1 MLIQVDGIEVNFEE
15 RGSGW
20 PILMLHGG
28 YLDHRH
34 MMDEMEPAFQDRAGW
49 HRVYPDLPAHGR
61 TPTLP
66 RPMTFDALL
75 NHVVGFID
83 AVAPGKR
90 FAVAGMSAGG
100 HLVRGLAAKY
110 PDRLLGVFINA
121 TPFVIDYETRDLP
134 EPSTIFEEDGFA
146 KKAGDRTD
154 TLRFIQPVRDTALV
168 DWDTSCLLPAL
179 SQLDEA
185 AALESWRPENYAFSF
200 NPDEV
205 GAPFS
210 APSLIL
216 GGRQDTIAGY
226 RDAWMSVERF
236 PRATFAVL
244 DGCGHFIAPAR
255 RDLFRSL
262 IIDWL
267 DRMELDSGE

>member
-1 MLIQVDGIEVNFEE
+1 MLIQVDGIDVNFEE
-15 RGSGW
+15 RGLGW

-34 MMDEMEPAFQDRAGW
+34 MMDEMEPAFQHHDGW
-49 HRVYPDLPAHGR
+49 HRLYPDLPAHGH

-66 RPMTFDALL
+66 RPMTFDAILE
-75 NHVVGFID
+75 HVIRFMD
-83 AVAPGKR
+83 AVVPGQR

-100 HLVRGLAAKY
+100 HLARGLAAKS

-121 TPFVIDYETRDLP
+121 APFVIDYERRDLP

-146 KKAGDRTD
+146 DKAGDRTD
-154 TLRFIQPVRDTALV
+154 TLRFLQPVRDTALV
-168 DWDTSCLLPAL
+168 EWDTLCLRPAL
-179 SQLDEA
+179 SLLDEA
-185 AALESWRPENYAFSF
+185 AALESWQPENYAFSF
-200 NPDEV
+200 NPDESGV
-205 GAPFS
+205 PFS

-216 GGRQDTIAGY
+216 AGRQDTVAGY
-226 RDAWMSVERF
+226 RDTWKSVEHF
-236 PRATFAVL
+236 PRATFATL
-244 DGCGHFIAPAR
+244 DGCGHFIAPAK

-267 DRMELDSGE
+267 ERMERDGGG

>member
-1 MLIQVDGIEVNFEE
+1 MLIQVNGIDVNFEE

-34 MMDEMEPAFQDRAGW
+34 MMDEMEPAFLDRAGW
-49 HRVYPDLPAHGR
+49 HRIYLDLPAHGR

-75 NHVVGFID
+75 DHVISFID
-83 AVAPGKR
+83 AVVPGKR

-100 HLVRGLAAKY
+100 HLVRGLVTKY

-121 TPFVIDYETRDLP
+121 TPFVIDYEKRDLP

-154 TLRFIQPVRDTALV
+154 TLRFIQPVRDAALV
-168 DWDTSCLLPAL
+168 DWDTSCLRPAISL
-179 SQLDEA
+179 LDEE

-205 GAPFS
+205 GAPFT

-216 GGRQDTIAGY
+216 AGRQDTIAGY
-226 RDAWMSVERF
+226 RDTWMSVERF
-236 PRATFAVL
+236 PRATFATL
-244 DGCGHFIAPAR
+244 DGCGHFIAPAKR
-255 RDLFRSL
+255 ELFRSL
-262 IIDWL
+262 VIDWL
-267 DRMELDSGE
+267 DRMELDGGE